1 MNKKNKNKWRPAIS
15 IIHTESRTSNALR
28 LSTKVLLLFIISK
41 KEMRKLD
48 VNVAIVT
55 LSYTMDISFVKSA
68 VSILAQSNLSYW
80 LRCIV

>member
-1 MNKKNKNKWRPAIS
+1 M
-15 IIHTESRTSNALR
+15 HTESRTSNALR

-55 LSYTMDISFVKSA
+55 LSFTMDINFVKSA
-68 VSILAQSNLSYW
+68 VSTLAPSNLFYW
-80 LRCIV
+80 LRCVV